1 MYRTLASCLPHNNRE
16 RVKHIGVG
24 IVIGG
29 KQNEAGRKQ
38 VQNWESVEFCMRN
51 SHIEGMASGRL
62 ARSCCPLTH
71 KCSEASPVLFCF
83 FSVSSEKELKK
94 KKPSFQ

>member
-1 MYRTLASCLPHNNRE
+1 MYRTLASGLPHNNRE

-38 VQNWESVEFCMRN
+38 VQNWESVRVLHE
-51 SHIEGMASGRL
+51 EL
-62 ARSCCPLTH
+62 AYRGHGKRTLGEKLLSINTQMFRSLSCTFL
-71 KCSEASPVLFCF
+71 LFQC
-83 FSVSSEKELKK
+83 LK
-94 KKPSFQ
+94 